1 MSRIT
6 PHVSA
11 VTLSLLTGAIVT
23 VATIALSPVANASES
38 SSGESHH
45 VAQAVFV
52 HTNDPAANG
61 VIVYERATTGL
72 LHEVHRYLTGGKGGS
87 EDGAVA
93 DPLASQGSLTY
104 DPRHRVLFAVNAG
117 SDTLTVFAVDGTRL
131 RRLQTV
137 ASGGHLPT
145 SVSVVRNLVYVL
157 DAGGAGAISG
167 FRIGAH
173 NRLHPIADSTRS
185 LGLGNPASP
194 NFLKSP
200 SQVAINPDADQVI
213 VATKTNGVLDA
224 FKLNDNGVP
233 AASPSVTLSAGPVPF
248 ALTFDS
254 HERLLVAEASGAETS
269 YRVQHNGE
277 LATISRVAN
286 GQVATCWSVV
296 AKGFSYVANSGSNTI
311 TGYSE
316 NASGLLSLLVA
327 SGVTAT
333 TDAAP
338 VDLASSGDGN
348 YIYQEATRAGMIDE
362 FKVNDDGSLT
372 RIGTVTGLRVDNGSG
387 IEGIAAT

>member
-1 MSRIT
+1 MLRSTR
-6 PHVSA
+6 HVGA
-11 VTLSLLTGAIVT
+11 VTLSLLSGAIAT
-23 VATIALSPVANASES
+23 VATVSLSPVANASES
-38 SSGESHH
+38 STSKPHH
-45 VAQAVFV
+45 FDQAVFV

-61 VIVYERATTGL
+61 VIVYERASTGL

-87 EDGAVA
+87 QDGAVA

-104 DPRHRVLFAVNAG
+104 DARHHLLFAVNAG

-173 NRLHPIADSTRS
+173 NRLHPIHDSTRS
-185 LGLGNPASP
+185 LGLGNPANP

-200 SQVAINPDADQVI
+200 SQVAITPDADEVV

-224 FKLNDNGVP
+224 FKLDADGVP
-233 AASPSVTLSAGPVPF
+233 AASPVVTQSAGPVPF

-269 YRVQHNGE
+269 YRVQHDGN
-277 LATISRVAN
+277 LAAISRVAN

-316 NASGLLSLLVA
+316 TASGVLNLLDTD
-327 SGVTAT
+327 GVTAT

-338 VDLASSGDGN
+338 VDLAATGDGE
-348 YIYQEATRAGMIDE
+348 YIYQEATRAGVIDE

-372 RIGTVTGLRVDNGSG
+372 RIGTVTGLPIDNGSG
-387 IEGIAAT
+387 IEGIAAS